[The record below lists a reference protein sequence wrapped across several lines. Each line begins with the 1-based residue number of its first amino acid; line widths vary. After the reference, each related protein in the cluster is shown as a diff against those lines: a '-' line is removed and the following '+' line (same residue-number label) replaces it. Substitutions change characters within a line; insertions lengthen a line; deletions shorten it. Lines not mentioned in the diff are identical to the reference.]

1 MRARRF
7 WKAVTLDQS
16 NFLDEFVALLRESGA
31 KWCLI
36 GGQAVN
42 AYADPVVSLDLD
54 VVIAAP
60 DLEAIMPVLERRF
73 RLARFPH
80 SLNVAAQDSD
90 LRVQIQLD
98 RRYLGFVEHAET
110 RPVLGIELPV
120 AQVGDVLQGKVW
132 AVQDAARRG
141 SKRQKD
147 LADIAR
153 LIESYPELRSR
164 VPSDVLDRL
173 L

>member
-7 WKAVTLDQS
+7 WKAVTLDHS
-16 NFLDEFVALLRESGA
+16 NFLDEFVTLLRESSVR
-31 KWCLI
+31 WCLI

-54 VVIAAP
+54 VVIAACELDALLP
-60 DLEAIMPVLERRF
+60 TLERRF
-73 RLARFPH
+73 RVTRFRH
-80 SLNVAAQDSD
+80 SLNIAAGDSD
-90 LRVQIQLD
+90 LRVQVQLD
-98 RRYLGFVEHAET
+98 PRYSAFLEHAET

-120 AQVGDVLQGKVW
+120 ARVEDVLQGKVW
-132 AVQDAARRG
+132 AAEDSARRG

-153 LIESYPELRSR
+153 LIETYPELRAR
-164 VPSDVLDRL
+164 VPAETLDRL
-173 L
+173 I